1 MPAVH
6 RAQPRLRERCARTLC
21 ALAAPATMLGPA
33 GEGRAQR
40 AKIAEIHH
48 ENEVLKMNLAREART
63 SKAAS
68 NSTEGAGNDLLRLQK
83 EADAFLRQI
92 GNERRIIEEC
102 EQSKDMYEHMT
113 NETAKNMGGI
123 HASTENQAMVSKQL
137 KLLQNKLD
145 KATMNFNHADA
156 ENKQLR
162 ADIDALRKQVRASGR
177 SARLGVALSS
187 LIRPPLHPRS
197 RSPRSPRPPSASCST
212 ASTRSSSASCTRRR
226 RRWPRSSRS
235 RSARTSSA

>member
-1 MPAVH
+1 
-6 RAQPRLRERCARTLC
+6 
-21 ALAAPATMLGPA
+21 MLGPA
-33 GEGRAQR
+33 EEGRAQR

-102 EQSKDMYEHMT
+102 EQSKDMYEQMT
-113 NETAKNMGGI
+113 TETAKNMGGI
-123 HASTENQAMVSKQL
+123 NASKDNQAMVSKQL

-162 ADIDALRKQVRASGR
+162 AEIDALRKQVRRDGRARPPRARSGPR
-177 SARLGVALSS
+177 RLSDSDVARQPLPVSSS
-187 LIRPPLHPRS
+187 LLLHI
-197 RSPRSPRPPSASCST
+197 SASCST
-212 ASTRSSSASCTRRR
+212 ASTRSSSASCT
-226 RRWPRSSRS
+226 
-235 RSARTSSA
+235 

>member
-33 GEGRAQR
+33 EEGRAQR

-187 LIRPPLHPRS
+187 LTPPAPPPLS
-197 RSPRSPRPPSASCST
+197 LSSLSPPPSASCST

>member
-1 MPAVH
+1 
-6 RAQPRLRERCARTLC
+6 
-21 ALAAPATMLGPA
+21 
-33 GEGRAQR
+33 
-40 AKIAEIHH
+40 
-48 ENEVLKMNLAREART
+48 MNLAREART

-102 EQSKDMYEHMT
+102 EQSKDMYEQMT
-113 NETAKNMGGI
+113 TETAKNMGGI
-123 HASTENQAMVSKQL
+123 NASKDNQAMVSKQL

-162 ADIDALRKQVRASGR
+162 AEIDALRKQVRRDGRARPPRARSGPR
-177 SARLGVALSS
+177 RLSDSDARQPLAVSSS
-187 LIRPPLHPRS
+187 LLLHI
-197 RSPRSPRPPSASCST
+197 SASCST
-212 ASTRSSSASCTRRR
+212 ASTRSSSASCT
-226 RRWPRSSRS
+226 
-235 RSARTSSA
+235 

>member
-1 MPAVH
+1 
-6 RAQPRLRERCARTLC
+6 
-21 ALAAPATMLGPA
+21 
-33 GEGRAQR
+33 
-40 AKIAEIHH
+40 
-48 ENEVLKMNLAREART
+48 MNLAREART

-123 HASTENQAMVSKQL
+123 HASTENQAMVTKQL
-137 KLLQNKLD
+137 KLMQNKLD

-162 ADIDALRKQVRASGR
+162 ADIDALRKQRVVFDGIYKKLERELHKKKKMAAIVEESKRAHEQRMKATAEMG
-177 SARLGVALSS
+177 ALK
-187 LIRPPLHPRS
+187 
-197 RSPRSPRPPSASCST
+197 AQT
-212 ASTRSSSASCTRRR
+212 
-226 RRWPRSSRS
+226 
-235 RSARTSSA
+235 